1 MVCSL
6 FLNRKVAYVPIDA
19 YRTTNFWYAFATS
32 QLCRLLGLKYIPI
45 LHGGD
50 LPSRIK
56 RNPRFC
62 RMIFYHAYRDVA
74 PFAYLMEQFTE
85 QGFLNLICI
94 PSVIEVEIY
103 PFKERKK
110 ASPKL
115 L

>member
-1 MVCSL
+1 
-6 FLNRKVAYVPIDA
+6 
-19 YRTTNFWYAFATS
+19 
-32 QLCRLLGLKYIPI
+32 
-45 LHGGD
+45 
-50 LPSRIK
+50 
-56 RNPRFC
+56 
-62 RMIFYHAYRDVA
+62 MIFYHAYRDVA